1 MIAEIARKEMTEIW
15 RDGRFRFVAAFILI
29 LLIATLLSGW
39 SNYRKTSDEQAAARV
54 NDEEQ
59 WVNQGARNPHSAAH
73 FGKYAFKPRSAVSFL
88 DNGMNSY
95 LGVAVWLEAHYQN
108 PFRFRPAEDSTVV
121 QRFGELTAVIVL
133 QLLIPLFIILLAFP
147 SFAGERESGT
157 LRQLLS
163 LGINRKT
170 LAFGKALGIAGALAV
185 LLVPAAIIGTAAL
198 ALAATGASGD
208 GVSSSFG
215 RFAVLVISYLLY
227 FTIFLA
233 VSLAA
238 SAYFKT
244 AQMALLVLFGFWI
257 FNSLF
262 VPRVAAD
269 LAQKIYPSVS
279 SNEFWVNTEKDLK
292 EGIDGHDPQN
302 KRTEEA
308 KQQLLKQYG
317 VSKVEDLPINFSGWS
332 LNQGEEY
339 AGKVYDKHY
348 SALWQSFENQNRFF
362 NLSSIFA
369 PLLSVKSVSMS
380 MAGTD
385 FAHHRHFAT
394 EAEQYRRVINKILNE
409 DYMNNSRTGNFL
421 YTADENLWRNMPK
434 FQYELPNVSWAL
446 QAQVLPLVM
455 LVLWTVFSIG
465 LAWLAIGRI
474 KVN

>member
-1 MIAEIARKEMTEIW
+1 MIKKIAKKEFTEIW

-29 LLIATLLSGW
+29 LLIATLLAGW
-39 SNYRKTSDEQAAARV
+39 SNYRKTSAEQAAARV

-59 WVNQGARNPHSAAH
+59 WTGQGARNPHSAAH
-73 FGKYAFKPRSAVSFL
+73 FGKYAFKPQTPVSFL
-88 DNGMNSY
+88 DNGVNSY

-108 PFRFRPAEDSTVV
+108 PFRFRPVEDSTVV

-147 SFAGERESGT
+147 AFAGEREAGT

-163 LGINRKT
+163 LGIDRKT
-170 LAFGKALGIAGALAV
+170 LAFGKALGIAGALAA

-198 ALAATGASGD
+198 ALAAGGSSGD

-215 RFAVLVISYLLY
+215 RFAVLVVSYLLY

-244 AQMALLVLFGFWI
+244 AQIALLVLFGFWI
-257 FNSLF
+257 FNGLF

-279 SNEFWVNTEKDLK
+279 SNEFWENTEKDLK

-332 LNQGEEY
+332 LNKGEEY

-362 NLSSIFA
+362 NLSSVFA

-394 EAEQYRRVINKILNE
+394 EAEEYRRVINKILNE
-409 DYMNNSRTGNFL
+409 DYMNNSRTGNFQ
-421 YTADENLWRNMPK
+421 YTADENLWRNMPN
-434 FQYELPNVSWAL
+434 FQYGMPSASWAL
-446 QAQVLPLVM
+446 NAQILPLVM
-455 LVLWTVFSIG
+455 LLLWTVFSIG
-465 LAWLAIGRI
+465 LAFFAVKRV
-474 KVN
+474 KV